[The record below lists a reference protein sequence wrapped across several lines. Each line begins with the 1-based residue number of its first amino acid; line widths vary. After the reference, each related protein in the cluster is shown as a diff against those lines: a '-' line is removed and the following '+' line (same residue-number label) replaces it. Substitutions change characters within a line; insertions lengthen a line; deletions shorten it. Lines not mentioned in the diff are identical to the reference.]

1 MIIYLWDAPP
11 RCGVSGS
18 LEKAQEAA
26 GTTLIA
32 GHAPS
37 ARVESARLVFSAALE
52 SAYARTGRVWQA
64 RSAKDGVITW
74 EPGDTGLGPQPEP
87 RSAGR
92 PQFLPDPDRRF
103 LVCSR
108 PPRTAAGLSCRL
120 AS

>member
-52 SAYARTGRVWQA
+52 PAYARTGRVWQA

-74 EPGDTGLGPQPEP
+74 EPGDTGLGPS
-87 RSAGR
+87 RRTCVCRKFIRAGEIR
-92 PQFLPDPDRRF
+92 ERALR
-103 LVCSR
+103 
-108 PPRTAAGLSCRL
+108 
-120 AS
+120 

>member
-1 MIIYLWDAPP
+1 MTWPEIAMIIYLWDAPP

-32 GHAPS
+32 SHAPS

-52 SAYARTGRVWQA
+52 PAYARTGRVWQA

-87 RSAGR
+87 RFAGR
-92 PQFLPDPDRRF
+92 RQVSQTRTTGSWFAR
-103 LVCSR
+103 V
-108 PPRTAAGLSCRL
+108 PRSA
-120 AS
+120 